1 MRSEHLHTEL
11 MSKSN
16 SKIIISRGIYWLIL
30 LVRSLEDLGSTLSV
44 KQFSNLRTEVIRVT
58 QRSSRVLNLEI
69 VLEYT
74 QLFYVI
80 FRSRDFGNHHTI
92 FLNLY
97 GRCSPYNH
105 TAPDMTH
112 CHQKCVSKYSSNIKN
127 TRRKA
132 TSFRKPCRLT
142 SRKLD
147 LEISFRTHF

>member
-58 QRSSRVLNLEI
+58 QRSTRVLNLVI

-74 QLFYVI
+74 QLY
-80 FRSRDFGNHHTI
+80 
-92 FLNLY
+92 
-97 GRCSPYNH
+97 
-105 TAPDMTH
+105 
-112 CHQKCVSKYSSNIKN
+112 
-127 TRRKA
+127 
-132 TSFRKPCRLT
+132 
-142 SRKLD
+142 
-147 LEISFRTHF
+147 